1 MNLSLNHKLFSII
14 LIILS
19 IISFFLG
26 FYFDEVSMGAGGY
39 NGDFKFVQKSIDL
52 FHNNSIKDSIL
63 LFTESSNRPPLIYI
77 LHKLFNPFF
86 NDLNSFRLI
95 VFLVSLLVPILLFF
109 CFKEKFKKIDN
120 IILLLFTSIIFFNPF
135 FRTSSF
141 WGLEE
146 NYSYITLLLSL
157 LYLLKLKNG
166 EKKEKKTIYF
176 ELTMLTFF
184 SSLCLYFDQKFL
196 IIPLISFIKIITSNL
211 HINFKLYST
220 FLYFIFAIPF
230 IYLISIW
237 GGIFPSDIYYVGQQF
252 YIHHIGFVFTMIAFI
267 IFPFFIL
274 ASKLLKKK
282 YIESFLKDKIN
293 YISLLLLIFY
303 IILLIFFYDNSF
315 MQNRMDG
322 GGVIKKISFLL
333 FEDILLRKTFIYIS
347 FLISGFVIILFLN
360 KNLTEIG
367 VITYFILIALITS
380 PFYQEYIDPFL
391 FFIIFFLFDKPF
403 ELKFKNGLI
412 LYVYFLIFLTGSINY
427 YNFILNT

>member
-1 MNLSLNHKLFSII
+1 M
-14 LIILS
+14 
-19 IISFFLG
+19 
-26 FYFDEVSMGAGGY
+26 
-39 NGDFKFVQKSIDL
+39 
-52 FHNNSIKDSIL
+52 

-95 VFLVSLLVPILLFF
+95 VFLVNLLVPILLFF

-146 NYSYITLLLSL
+146 NYAYITLLLSL

-166 EKKEKKTIYF
+166 FKKKEKKTIYF

-322 GGVIKKISFLL
+322 GGVIKKIS
-333 FEDILLRKTFIYIS
+333 
-347 FLISGFVIILFLN
+347 
-360 KNLTEIG
+360 
-367 VITYFILIALITS
+367 
-380 PFYQEYIDPFL
+380 
-391 FFIIFFLFDKPF
+391 
-403 ELKFKNGLI
+403 
-412 LYVYFLIFLTGSINY
+412 
-427 YNFILNT
+427 